1 MPLKLKLWLGR
12 ITDWDKDSVR
22 LLLFILVINLAIF
35 GAIAIDQAGLLS
47 RSDDC
52 NAECKAEVE
61 RLVDRLVEQHFK
73 DPDRVID
80 DAIRDAR

>member
-1 MPLKLKLWLGR
+1 VPLKLKLWLGR

-35 GAIAIDQAGLLS
+35 GAIAIDQVRPFG

-61 RLVDRLVEQHFK
+61 RLTDRLIEQHFR

-80 DAIRDAR
+80 DALRDAR

>member
-35 GAIAIDQAGLLS
+35 GVLVIDQMPLLG
-47 RSDDC
+47 RSDGC
-52 NAECKAEVE
+52 NAECKAEVD
-61 RLVDRLVEQHFK
+61 LLIDRAIEQHF
-73 DPDRVID
+73 PDIDKVID
-80 DAIRDAR
+80 DAFRDAR

>member
-35 GAIAIDQAGLLS
+35 GAIVVDQVPLG
-47 RSDDC
+47 RSGSC
-52 NAECKAEVE
+52 NAECKAEVD
-61 RLVDRLVEQHFK
+61 LLIDRAIEQHFR

-80 DAIRDAR
+80 DALRDAR

>member
-35 GAIAIDQAGLLS
+35 GALAIDQVRPFS
-47 RSDDC
+47 RSNDC

-61 RLVDRLVEQHFK
+61 RLVDQLVDQHFR

-80 DAIRDAR
+80 DAFRDAR